1 MASEKHRLE
10 VFFSVSSAE
19 TFKLLQLLLA
29 PETPESK
36 SLAEASEV
44 LKVKFSP
51 QSSEIV
57 RRNMF
62 YKRNQGPDKTE
73 SSFTAELRR
82 LTQYCNLSN
91 LKGMLRDRLVCRL
104 HDEHLQNRLFAE
116 KQLTFNVA
124 QEEALASEL
133 V

>member
-36 SLAEASEV
+36 SLAEAFEV
-44 LKVKFSP
+44 LKVQFSP

-82 LTQYCNLSN
+82 LTQYCNFSN

-116 KQLTFNVA
+116 KQLIFNVA